1 MFTSAPLAKTQAS
14 RLMRK
19 ERPSNWRQDFNL
31 TSIAPTTPHILL
43 SAGLLPGIAMMWDAA
58 PTPPSS
64 LTPPPPST
72 TALPPRPPPPMQSR
86 PAGERPNRLSLLPL
100 VQDLDEAAAGQPAAP
115 PPPGPKSEMEW
126 DEEAPPR
133 PQEKVRDLFR
143 QVLSRRKKHTAAV
156 AAKAKAKSM
165 AMVMANT
172 KAAMQHLDHNATS
185 TIDHTSPLQPEENIK
200 GGSIRNARRGIA
212 ERRKL
217 EVSLSL
223 HMCNITY

>member
-1 MFTSAPLAKTQAS
+1 
-14 RLMRK
+14 MRK
-19 ERPSNWRQDFNL
+19 ERPSNRRQDFNL

-64 LTPPPPST
+64 LTPPPPSA

-86 PAGERPNRLSLLPL
+86 PAAERPNRLSLLPL

-115 PPPGPKSEMEW
+115 PPPPGPKSEMEW

-133 PQEKVRDLFR
+133 AQEKVRDLFR
-143 QVLSRRKKHTAAV
+143 QVLSRREKHTAAAA

-165 AMVMANT
+165 AMAMANT

-185 TIDHTSPLQPEENIK
+185 TIDHTSPLQPEEKIK
-200 GGSIRNARRGIA
+200 GGSIQNARRGIA

-223 HMCNITY
+223 HMCNIAY